1 MGDMI
6 IPEGVKLV
14 NVDMLKIEVA
24 FFNTRAKYLEFCK
37 SNNLDDSSAYKNA
50 GIAEV
55 FTVNDIPYFTVSVF
69 ERSIPLLV
77 HECCH
82 IADFIL
88 QHKGIPV
95 TMENTE
101 IRAYLTEYLV
111 SQMIWRK

>member
-1 MGDMI
+1 MGDMV
-6 IPEGVKLV
+6 IPEGVKIV
-14 NVDMLKIEVA
+14 NVEMLKIEVA
-24 FFNTRAKYLEFCK
+24 FFNNRAKYLEFCELNK
-37 SNNLDDSSAYKNA
+37 LDGSNAYKNN
-50 GIAEV
+50 GLAEV
-55 FTVNDIPYFTVSVF
+55 VTVNELPYFTVSIF

-95 TMENTE
+95 TAENTE

-111 SQMIWRK
+111 GQMIWRK